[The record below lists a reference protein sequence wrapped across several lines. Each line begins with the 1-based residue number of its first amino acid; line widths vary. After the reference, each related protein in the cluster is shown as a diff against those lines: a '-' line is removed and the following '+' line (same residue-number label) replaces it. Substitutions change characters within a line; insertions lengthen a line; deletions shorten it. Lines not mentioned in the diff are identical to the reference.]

1 MAFKPMSPLERASI
15 EAQVILKAA
24 VELAVAEVGNEPD
37 GVAVTMA
44 IENAR
49 VLAQELPN
57 LKKSLVSSGDVEAF
71 IERTPNGLFE
81 VAVAP
86 SQDVVDVVVEAF
98 PGTTEVASD
107 KPVSK
112 YIDDEQYAL
121 VHKIW
126 LAEKSAGIAYASKDS
141 MFLDNQAIRKLF
153 QTGTRVFPTDYWAQ
167 VLQGKEIP
175 QTKTG
180 KCGLGDF
187 KIKKSVNVSSDGAPF
202 LGEGDGN
209 HPLANKSGYFAG
221 LVKNSPFNWGE
232 RPDPID
238 PQGWLAKANA

>member
-15 EAQVILKAA
+15 EAQVVLKAA
-24 VELAVAEVGNEPD
+24 VELAVAEIGNEPD

-49 VLAQELPN
+49 ELARELPN
-57 LKKSLVSSGDVEAF
+57 LKDTLVNLGEGA
-71 IERTPNGLFE
+71 E

-86 SQDVVDVVVEAF
+86 GQDIADAVVAAF
-98 PGTTEVASD
+98 PGATEVASD
-107 KPVSK
+107 RPESK

-126 LAEKSAGIAYASKDS
+126 LAEKNAGVAYASKDS

-153 QTGTRVFPTDYWAQ
+153 QDGTRTFPADYWAQ
-167 VLQGKEIP
+167 TLQGKEIP
-175 QTKTG
+175 TTKTG

-187 KIKKSVNVSSDGAPF
+187 KLKKGVSVASDGSLF
-202 LGEGDGN
+202 LSEGEGN

-232 RPDPID
+232 RPDPVD

>member
-49 VLAQELPN
+49 ALAKELPN
-57 LKKSLVSSGDVEAF
+57 LKDSLVNLGDGAEIAYAP
-71 IERTPNGLFE
+71 EGPAYAPE
-81 VAVAP
+81 VAIIEA
-86 SQDVVDVVVEAF
+86 AF
-98 PGTTEVASD
+98 PGATEVASD

-126 LAEKSAGIAYASKDS
+126 LSEKNAGVAYASKDS

-153 QTGTRVFPTDYWAQ
+153 QDGTRTFPADYWAQ
-167 VLQGKEIP
+167 TLQGKEIP
-175 QTKTG
+175 TTKTG

-187 KIKKSVNVSSDGAPF
+187 KLKKGVSVASDGSLY
-202 LGEGDGN
+202 LGEGEGN

-232 RPDPID
+232 RPDPVD

>member
-49 VLAQELPN
+49 ALAKELPN
-57 LKKSLVSSGDVEAF
+57 LKDSRVNLGDGAEIAYAP
-71 IERTPNGLFE
+71 EGPAYAPE
-81 VAVAP
+81 VAIIEA
-86 SQDVVDVVVEAF
+86 AF

-126 LAEKSAGIAYASKDS
+126 LSEKNAGVAYASKDS

-153 QTGTRVFPTDYWAQ
+153 QEGTRTFPADYWAQ
-167 VLQGKEIP
+167 TLQGKEIP
-175 QTKTG
+175 TTKTG

-187 KIKKSVNVSSDGAPF
+187 KLKKGVSVASDGSLF
-202 LGEGDGN
+202 LSEGEGN

-232 RPDPID
+232 RPDPVD

>member
-57 LKKSLVSSGDVEAF
+57 LKNSLVSSGDM
-71 IERTPNGLFE
+71 E

-153 QTGTRVFPTDYWAQ
+153 QTGTRVFPTDYWAV

-187 KIKKSVNVSSDGAPF
+187 KIKKSVNVSSDGVPF

-232 RPDPID
+232 RPDPVD

>member
-57 LKKSLVSSGDVEAF
+57 LKNSLVSSGDV
-71 IERTPNGLFE
+71 E

-153 QTGTRVFPTDYWAQ
+153 QTGTRVFPMDYWAQ

-238 PQGWLAKANA
+238 PQGWLAKADA

>member
-49 VLAQELPN
+49 ALAKELPK
-57 LKKSLVSSGDVEAF
+57 LKDSLVNLGDGAEIAYAP
-71 IERTPNGLFE
+71 EGPAYAPE
-81 VAVAP
+81 VAIIEA
-86 SQDVVDVVVEAF
+86 AF

-126 LAEKSAGIAYASKDS
+126 LSEKNAGVAYASKDS

-153 QTGTRVFPTDYWAQ
+153 QEGTRTFPADYWAQ
-167 VLQGKEIP
+167 TLQGKEIP
-175 QTKTG
+175 TTKTG

-187 KIKKSVNVSSDGAPF
+187 KLKKGVSVASDGSLF
-202 LGEGDGN
+202 LSEGEGN

-232 RPDPID
+232 RPDPVD

>member
-49 VLAQELPN
+49 ALAKELPN
-57 LKKSLVSSGDVEAF
+57 LKDSLVNLGEGAG
-71 IERTPNGLFE
+71 IAYAPEGPAYAPE
-81 VAVAP
+81 VANAAVA
-86 SQDVVDVVVEAF
+86 AF
-98 PGTTEVASD
+98 PGTTEVTSD

-126 LAEKSAGIAYASKDS
+126 LSEKNAGVAYASKDS

-153 QTGTRVFPTDYWAQ
+153 QEGTRTFPADYWAQ
-167 VLQGKEIP
+167 TLQGKEIP
-175 QTKTG
+175 TTKTG

-187 KIKKSVNVSSDGAPF
+187 KLKKGVSVASDGSLF
-202 LGEGDGN
+202 LSEGEGN

-232 RPDPID
+232 RPDPVD

>member
-49 VLAQELPN
+49 ALAKELPN
-57 LKKSLVSSGDVEAF
+57 LKDTLVNLGDGAEIAIAPGQDVADA
-71 IERTPNGLFE
+71 
-81 VAVAP
+81 VAVA
-86 SQDVVDVVVEAF
+86 DAVVAAF
-98 PGTTEVASD
+98 PGATEVASD

-126 LAEKSAGIAYASKDS
+126 LSEKNAGVAYASKDS

-153 QTGTRVFPTDYWAQ
+153 QEGTRTFPADYWAQ
-167 VLQGKEIP
+167 TLQGKEIP
-175 QTKTG
+175 TTKTG

-187 KIKKSVNVSSDGAPF
+187 KLKKGVSVASDGSLF
-202 LGEGDGN
+202 LSEGEGN

-232 RPDPID
+232 RPDPVD

>member
-57 LKKSLVSSGDVEAF
+57 LKNSLVSSGDV
-71 IERTPNGLFE
+71 E

-121 VHKIW
+121 VHRIW
-126 LAEKSAGIAYASKDS
+126 LAEKSAGVAYASKDS

-153 QTGTRVFPTDYWAQ
+153 QTGTRVFPTDYWAA

>member
-57 LKKSLVSSGDVEAF
+57 LKNSLVSSGDV
-71 IERTPNGLFE
+71 E

-126 LAEKSAGIAYASKDS
+126 LTEKSAGIAYASKDS

-153 QTGTRVFPTDYWAQ
+153 QTGTRVFPADYWAQ

-238 PQGWLAKANA
+238 PQGWLPKANA

>member
-57 LKKSLVSSGDVEAF
+57 LKNSLVSSGDM
-71 IERTPNGLFE
+71 E

-126 LAEKSAGIAYASKDS
+126 LAEKSAGIVYASKDS

-153 QTGTRVFPTDYWAQ
+153 QTGTRVFPTDYWAV

-187 KIKKSVNVSSDGAPF
+187 KIKKSVNVSSDGVPF

>member
-57 LKKSLVSSGDVEAF
+57 LKNSLVSSGDV
-71 IERTPNGLFE
+71 E

-153 QTGTRVFPTDYWAQ
+153 QTGTRVFPADYWAQ

>member
-57 LKKSLVSSGDVEAF
+57 LKNSLVSSGDM
-71 IERTPNGLFE
+71 E

-126 LAEKSAGIAYASKDS
+126 LAEKSAGIVYASKDS

-153 QTGTRVFPTDYWAQ
+153 QTGTRVFPTDYWAV

-187 KIKKSVNVSSDGAPF
+187 KIKKSVNVSSDGVPF

-232 RPDPID
+232 RPDPVD

>member
-57 LKKSLVSSGDVEAF
+57 LKNSLVSSGDV
-71 IERTPNGLFE
+71 E

-153 QTGTRVFPTDYWAQ
+153 QTGTRVFPTDYWAA

>member
-57 LKKSLVSSGDVEAF
+57 LKNSLVSSGDV
-71 IERTPNGLFE
+71 E

-153 QTGTRVFPTDYWAQ
+153 QTGTRVFPADYWAQ

-238 PQGWLAKANA
+238 PQGWLAKADA

>member
-49 VLAQELPN
+49 ALAKELPN
-57 LKKSLVSSGDVEAF
+57 LKDSLVNLGEGAE
-71 IERTPNGLFE
+71 IAYAPEGPAYAPE
-81 VAVAP
+81 VAIIEA
-86 SQDVVDVVVEAF
+86 AF

-126 LAEKSAGIAYASKDS
+126 LSEKNAGVAYASKDS

-153 QTGTRVFPTDYWAQ
+153 QEGTRTFPADYWAQ
-167 VLQGKEIP
+167 TLQGKEIP
-175 QTKTG
+175 TTKTG

-187 KIKKSVNVSSDGAPF
+187 KLKKGVSVASDGSLF
-202 LGEGDGN
+202 LSEGEGN

-232 RPDPID
+232 RPDPVD

>member
-57 LKKSLVSSGDVEAF
+57 LKNSLVSSGDM
-71 IERTPNGLFE
+71 E

-126 LAEKSAGIAYASKDS
+126 LTEKSAGIAYASKDS

-153 QTGTRVFPTDYWAQ
+153 QTGTRVFPADYWAQ

-232 RPDPID
+232 RPDPVD

>member
-1 MAFKPMSPLERASI
+1 MSPLERASI

-57 LKKSLVSSGDVEAF
+57 LKNSLVSSGDM
-71 IERTPNGLFE
+71 E

-126 LAEKSAGIAYASKDS
+126 LAEKSAGIVYASKDS

-153 QTGTRVFPTDYWAQ
+153 QTGTRVFPTDYWAV

-187 KIKKSVNVSSDGAPF
+187 KIKKSVNVSSDGVPF

>member
-49 VLAQELPN
+49 ALAKELPN
-57 LKKSLVSSGDVEAF
+57 LKDSLVNLGDGAEIAYAP
-71 IERTPNGLFE
+71 EGPAYAPD
-81 VAVAP
+81 VADAVVA
-86 SQDVVDVVVEAF
+86 AF
-98 PGTTEVASD
+98 PGATEVASD

-126 LAEKSAGIAYASKDS
+126 LSEKNAGVAYASKDS

-153 QTGTRVFPTDYWAQ
+153 QEGTRTFPADYWAQ
-167 VLQGKEIP
+167 TLQGKEIP
-175 QTKTG
+175 TTKTG

-187 KIKKSVNVSSDGAPF
+187 KLKKGVSVAGDGSLY
-202 LGEGDGN
+202 LGEGEGN

-232 RPDPID
+232 RPDPVD

>member
-49 VLAQELPN
+49 ALAKELPN
-57 LKKSLVSSGDVEAF
+57 LKDSLVNLGDGAEIAYAP
-71 IERTPNGLFE
+71 EGPAYAPE
-81 VAVAP
+81 VAIIEA
-86 SQDVVDVVVEAF
+86 AF

-126 LAEKSAGIAYASKDS
+126 LSEKNAGVAYASKDS

-153 QTGTRVFPTDYWAQ
+153 QEGTRTFPADYWAQ
-167 VLQGKEIP
+167 TLQGKEIP
-175 QTKTG
+175 TTKTG

-187 KIKKSVNVSSDGAPF
+187 KLKKGVSVASDGSLF
-202 LGEGDGN
+202 LSEGEGN

-232 RPDPID
+232 RPDPVD

>member
-15 EAQVILKAA
+15 EAQVILKAG
-24 VELAVAEVGNEPD
+24 VELAVAEIGNEPD

-49 VLAQELPN
+49 ALAKELPN
-57 LKKSLVSSGDVEAF
+57 LKDSLVNLGDGAEIAYAP
-71 IERTPNGLFE
+71 EGPAYAPE
-81 VAVAP
+81 VAIIEA
-86 SQDVVDVVVEAF
+86 AF

-126 LAEKSAGIAYASKDS
+126 LSEKNAGVAYASKDS

-153 QTGTRVFPTDYWAQ
+153 QEGTRTFPADYWAQ
-167 VLQGKEIP
+167 TLQGKEIP
-175 QTKTG
+175 TTKTG

-187 KIKKSVNVSSDGAPF
+187 KLKKGVSVASDGSLY
-202 LGEGDGN
+202 LGEGEGN

-232 RPDPID
+232 RPDPVD